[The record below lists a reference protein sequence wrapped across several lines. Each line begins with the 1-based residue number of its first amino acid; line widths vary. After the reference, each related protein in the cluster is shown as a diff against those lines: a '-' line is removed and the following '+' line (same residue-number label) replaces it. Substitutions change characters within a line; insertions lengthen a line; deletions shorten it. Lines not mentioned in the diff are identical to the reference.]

1 MKTKTKDKI
10 LEEVIKSVWSSL
22 VSHLPYTYLKSS
34 EGKRFHKTCVKD
46 YADIINKLSKL
57 L

>member
-1 MKTKTKDKI
+1 MKIKDKDKI

-22 VSHLPYTYLKSS
+22 VSHLPYTYQKSS
-34 EGKRFHKTCVKD
+34 EGKIFHKKCVRE
-46 YADIINKLSKL
+46 YSVIIDKLSKL